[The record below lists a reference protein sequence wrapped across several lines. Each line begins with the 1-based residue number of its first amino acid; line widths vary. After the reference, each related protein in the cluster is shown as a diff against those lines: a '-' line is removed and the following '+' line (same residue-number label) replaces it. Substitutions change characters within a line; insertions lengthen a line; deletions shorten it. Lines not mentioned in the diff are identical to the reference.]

1 MLLTINQRSRAPRPP
16 QLPAP
21 RVPGAPGAGCDAPR
35 RTRRPE
41 PGARS
46 RPCASAASGAGRSG
60 EAAPSGSG
68 REGGGTRATYSPGR
82 PPGSAAAGGGGGGG
96 SSSPSSRGPE
106 LAAPPRLRVPA
117 AGVREAGRGPLNF
130 WDWRG
135 GETGGDEGGAGRTP
149 MRRQIPPAWGAF
161 SAGCRRQ
168 VFASPG
174 MGSGPLFL
182 GGGRARADRGR
193 RTRCR
198 LGPNEGAGARE
209 ERKGCPGGASSHP
222 RAAGIDPLCLV
233 RRGAASCP
241 QSAEPGAGGAAAG
254 ELRLPCSNSSF
265 PLLGAKLLWG
275 F

>member
-1 MLLTINQRSRAPRPP
+1 METREGRGGPRCDVRFPRPGALS
-16 QLPAP
+16 QL
-21 RVPGAPGAGCDAPR
+21 
-35 RTRRPE
+35 
-41 PGARS
+41 
-46 RPCASAASGAGRSG
+46 
-60 EAAPSGSG
+60 
-68 REGGGTRATYSPGR
+68 
-82 PPGSAAAGGGGGGG
+82 AAGGR
-96 SSSPSSRGPE
+96 SS
-106 LAAPPRLRVPA
+106 LA
-117 AGVREAGRGPLNF
+117 
-130 WDWRG
+130 
-135 GETGGDEGGAGRTP
+135 
-149 MRRQIPPAWGAF
+149 Q
-161 SAGCRRQ
+161 
-168 VFASPG
+168 G